1 MVANGGGFET
11 LLVWQRAHELVRAVY
26 RLSSTFPKFE
36 LYALGDQMRRSSV
49 SIAANIA
56 EAYSRRSPK
65 DKLRFLNMSRGSL
78 EETRYFLRLCR
89 DLGYG
94 DGRDE
99 NALLEESSKL
109 LRLYEESIRKR
120 AEVQVVRGTSS

>member
-1 MVANGGGFET
+1 MAGGGFET
-11 LLVWQRAHELVRAVY
+11 LLVWQRAHELVKAVY

-36 LYALGDQMRRSSV
+36 LYALVNQMRRSSV

-56 EAYSRRSPK
+56 EAYTRHSPK
-65 DKLRFLNMSRGSL
+65 DKLRFLNISRGSL

-94 DGRDE
+94 EGRDE

-109 LRLYEESIRKR
+109 LRLYEESIRRR
-120 AEVQVVRGTSS
+120 AGSQEAR

>member
-78 EETRYFLRLCR
+78 EETRYFLAAIWAMGMAGMRTHC
-89 DLGYG
+89 
-94 DGRDE
+94 
-99 NALLEESSKL
+99 
-109 LRLYEESIRKR
+109 LRNPVSCFDSTKNRSEREQKFR
-120 AEVQVVRGTSS
+120 